1 MIYQKKKKKQ
11 WDQGPLFVNYLE
23 QILFVLLRLGQLAA
37 SFHLVTFVLCSLR
50 RTLTALILF
59 LDLHLLAHL
68 PSC

>member
-1 MIYQKKKKKQ
+1 MIYQKKKETV
-11 WDQGPLFVNYLE
+11 GSRPTVVNCLE

-50 RTLTALILF
+50 RTLAALILF

-68 PSC
+68 PSR